1 MFVRLHMVVPIVKL
15 IVHTISFREV
25 ENTKARSN
33 SQPCVKDTASQSIGV
48 LIFQS
53 HQCLAG
59 QQTR

>member
-1 MFVRLHMVVPIVKL
+1 MFVRLHIVVPIVKL

-33 SQPCVKDTASQSIGV
+33 PRPCVKETASQSIDV

-53 HQCLAG
+53 HHCLAG